1 MYKVY
6 SKKLDHAFY
15 LTDEKLT
22 ELFNGYAKL
31 NIDKALESKD
41 QYSYAGHIFMSVSE
55 DDKAYEDL
63 DLGLKIVG
71 HCWQQ
76 SQQSQQFYRGVAEDI
91 QALIKEH
98 MKQGFRL

>member
-41 QYSYAGHIFMSVSE
+41 
-55 DDKAYEDL
+55 
-63 DLGLKIVG
+63 
-71 HCWQQ
+71 
-76 SQQSQQFYRGVAEDI
+76 
-91 QALIKEH
+91 
-98 MKQGFRL
+98 

>member
-22 ELFNGYAKL
+22 ELFDGYAKL
-31 NIDKALESKD
+31 NIDQALESKD
-41 QYSYAGHIFMSVSE
+41 QYSYAGHIFMQVSG
-55 DDKAYEDL
+55 DDKAVEDL
-63 DLGLKIVG
+63 ALGLKIAD
-71 HCWQQ
+71 HRWPQD
-76 SQQSQQFYRGVAEDI
+76 QQSQQFYREVAEDI

-98 MKQGFRL
+98 MKQGFEL